1 MTGLAT
7 ATRSAFRRAAP
18 SILAALICALATA
31 AANAQSPAA
40 GIGSPAGAGSESS
53 TATASGARHGALL
66 GAKPTEYPEW
76 FKQSFLDL
84 GEDVGEAGEAGRRV
98 IVFFH
103 QDGCPY
109 CNALIE
115 EAFSRKDVEDDVK
128 AHFDVIAMNMWGDR
142 EVLSLEGRTFT
153 EKTFSAALQVQFTP
167 TLLFLGDRGEPV
179 LRLNGYLPSPEFRIA
194 IDFVKDGHY
203 RETTFR
209 EFSRAARASPAAAPR
224 GAMIPDDPF
233 FMPPPYVLTRG
244 PGAKPLAV
252 FFERPDC
259 ARCDALHRGPLAGEE
274 TRALLARFDAVRL
287 DAWSET
293 PVTTPSGERM
303 TARAWADRLGVA
315 YAPTIVFFDPRGAEV
330 IRSEAFFKTFHTQ
343 SMMDYVLSGAW
354 REEPSFQRYISAR
367 ADAIRARGIDVDIW
381 R

>member
-1 MTGLAT
+1 MTLPA
-7 ATRSAFRRAAP
+7 S
-18 SILAALICALATA
+18 ALAVVIATVA
-31 AANAQSPAA
+31 AAGVAADAEAPDTGPEPAA
-40 GIGSPAGAGSESS
+40 AAGYEPS
-53 TATASGARHGALL
+53 TATGSRTGTGHGALL
-66 GAKPTEYPEW
+66 GARPTEYPDW
-76 FKQSFLDL
+76 FKQSFLDVE
-84 GEDVGEAGEAGRRV
+84 EDVGEAREAGRRV

-115 EAFSRKDVEDDVK
+115 EAFSRRDVEREVRT
-128 AHFDVIAMNMWGDR
+128 HFEVVAMNLWGDR

-153 EKTFSAALQVQFTP
+153 EKTFAAALEVQFTP

-179 LRLNGYLPSPEFRIA
+179 LRLNGYLPAPELRTA

-203 RETTFR
+203 HETTFR
-209 EFSRAARASPAAAPR
+209 EFSRSARASPAAVEG
-224 GAMIPDDPF
+224 GAMAPDPF
-233 FMPPPYVLTRG
+233 FVPPPYVLARG
-244 PGAKPLAV
+244 PGARPLAV

-259 ARCDALHRGPLAGEE
+259 ARCEALHDGPLADEE

-287 DAWSET
+287 DAWSDT
-293 PVTTPSGERM
+293 PVTIPSGERM
-303 TARAWADRLGVA
+303 TARAWAGRLGVS
-315 YAPTIVFFDPRGAEV
+315 YLPTIVFFDPRGDEV

-354 REEPSFQRYISAR
+354 REEPSFQRYVSAR
-367 ADAIRARGIDVDIW
+367 ADGIRARGIDVDIW

>member
-7 ATRSAFRRAAP
+7 DTRSAFQEAAP
-18 SILAALICALATA
+18 SILAALICVLATA
-31 AANAQSPAA
+31 ATNAQSPAA
-40 GIGSPAGAGSESS
+40 GTGSS
-53 TATASGARHGALL
+53 TATASGVRHGALL
-66 GAKPTEYPEW
+66 GARPTEYPEW
-76 FKQSFLDL
+76 FKQSFLDIE
-84 GEDVGEAGEAGRRV
+84 EDVGEAGEAGRRV

-153 EKTFSAALQVQFTP
+153 EKTFSAALKVQFTP
-167 TLLFLGDRGEPV
+167 TLVFLGDRGEPV
-179 LRLNGYLPSPEFRIA
+179 LRLNGYLPAPEFRTA

-209 EFSRAARASPAAAPR
+209 EFSRAARASPATAQR
-224 GAMIPDDPF
+224 GAMIPEPF

-259 ARCDALHRGPLAGEE
+259 ARCEALHRGPLAGEE
-274 TRALLARFDAVRL
+274 TRALLERFDAVRL

-315 YAPTIVFFDPRGAEV
+315 YAPTIVFFDPRGTEV

-367 ADAIRARGIDVDIW
+367 ADAIRVRGIDVDIW